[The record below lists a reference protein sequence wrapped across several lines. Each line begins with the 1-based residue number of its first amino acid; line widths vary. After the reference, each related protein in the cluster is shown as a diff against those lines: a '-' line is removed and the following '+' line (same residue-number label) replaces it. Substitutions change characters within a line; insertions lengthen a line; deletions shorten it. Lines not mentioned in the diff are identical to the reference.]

1 MKLLDE
7 LTNKNFLLYA
17 SKHYANQQCTSMEE
31 FKDDIQ
37 RFKYLKRLFK
47 RYSVAG
53 DLQERLILNHIII
66 INNVFGITAA
76 TKMLF
81 FKVEEQHYPALKTF
95 LVYLNYLKE
104 ELYVDVPLDIN
115 IIRILRG
122 I

>member
-1 MKLLDE
+1 MKLFDK
-7 LTNKNFLLYA
+7 LTNNNFSLYA
-17 SKHYANQQCTSMEE
+17 SNHYGNRQCCSIEE
-31 FKDDIQ
+31 FKDDMQ

-47 RYSVAG
+47 RYSAYN

-66 INNVFGITAA
+66 IYNVFGIKAA
-76 TKMLF
+76 TRMLF